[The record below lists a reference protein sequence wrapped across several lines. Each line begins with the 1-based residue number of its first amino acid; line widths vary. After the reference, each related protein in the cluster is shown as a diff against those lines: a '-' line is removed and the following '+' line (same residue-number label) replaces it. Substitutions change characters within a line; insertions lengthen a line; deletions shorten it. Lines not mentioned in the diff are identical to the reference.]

1 MSKNEQKIS
10 MHNRNI
16 YINKGRGDH
25 AYSGW
30 RWKNGVKDVGR
41 RCSVGR
47 ILRTKKMIKIG
58 SR

>member
-1 MSKNEQKIS
+1 MSKRYPCIIE
-10 MHNRNI
+10 I
-16 YINKGRGDH
+16 YILLYKGRGDH